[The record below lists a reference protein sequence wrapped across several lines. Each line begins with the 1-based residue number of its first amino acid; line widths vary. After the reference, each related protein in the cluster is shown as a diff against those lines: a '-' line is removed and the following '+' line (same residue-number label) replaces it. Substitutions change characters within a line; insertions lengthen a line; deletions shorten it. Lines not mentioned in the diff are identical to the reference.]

1 MKVIKEA
8 NYSTHDAAICEG
20 CDCIGGGC
28 LENSTPF

>member
-8 NYSTHDAAICEG
+8 NYSIHDTEICEG
-20 CDCIGGGC
+20 CDCFGGGC